1 LSQDPQRSRIVVEK
15 PLGYDLESARRL
27 NRVLTDS
34 FCESQIFRIDH
45 YLGKE
50 MVDDA
55 TLFMRADQ
63 VEAAWSLLTPILEV
77 WASTPPS
84 DFPNYAAGTWGPEAA
99 EVLIAQDGRTWLQ
112 PAFLRLQR

>member
-1 LSQDPQRSRIVVEK
+1 M
-15 PLGYDLESARRL
+15 
-27 NRVLTDS
+27 
-34 FCESQIFRIDH
+34 
-45 YLGKE
+45 YLRP
-50 MVDDA
+50 VDMRFSYEETFQTASPDAYETLLWDVMTNDA

-63 VEAAWSLLTPILEV
+63 VEAAWSLLMPILDV

-112 PAFLRLQR
+112 PSVSHSAKPDQQPCRPQD